1 MENYLVD
8 DLGVP
13 SDHIQRLLGPTGG
26 ETTNGSTS
34 PTRVNI
40 LKTLYGFIDNADI
53 LPQDNIIVYF
63 TGNGA
68 RYDAEGYHR
77 NRVPPEV
84 SLASVRPLN
93 ALCPLDRA
101 TRDDNGS
108 EISTSAF
115 EKLKPFSPRPL

>member
-40 LKTLYGFIDNADI
+40 LKTLYGLIDNADI
-53 LPQDNIIVYF
+53 LPQDNIIRLLYWKW
-63 TGNGA
+63 
-68 RYDAEGYHR
+68 R
-77 NRVPPEV
+77 
-84 SLASVRPLN
+84 
-93 ALCPLDRA
+93 ALRC
-101 TRDDNGS
+101 
-108 EISTSAF
+108 
-115 EKLKPFSPRPL
+115 